1 MGGFKDFMRF
11 GIGIGRPEQRDQN
24 VVADYVLSNFDQSEL
39 DSLRNEVFGKVYD
52 RIVKNELVPESLG
65 K

>member
-1 MGGFKDFMRF
+1 MRF

-39 DSLRNEVFGKVYD
+39 DTLRNEVFGKVYD
-52 RIVKNELVPESLG
+52 RIVKNELVPES
-65 K
+65 